1 MAKLAHRGL
10 LTLLIGAYS
19 SAGLGMDTCADKP
32 IYQLLR
38 VIEVEGRQGVASD
51 GESYF
56 VSGNT
61 SLYRY
66 GETGELL
73 ASNENALE
81 GLPLAV
87 NHIGDISVYQGEI
100 FAGIEWFE
108 DGQGKNI
115 QIAVF
120 DADELSYKRSIHWE
134 PASGQVE
141 VSGVAIDPL
150 RANIWLTDWVN
161 GRFLYRY
168 DLETG
173 SYTGK
178 LHLRAPP
185 QWQQGI
191 ALLGDYLYMT
201 ADDGDAED
209 QEIDNLWRV
218 SAISPGTAAYV
229 AHVHS
234 FDEFRQAGEIEG
246 VTFDE
251 AAGEMIILA
260 NRGKRIVLGMPKGLY
275 PGYER
280 EIHELYVY
288 QIHCRDESGL

>member
-1 MAKLAHRGL
+1 MAKLAHRRL

-19 SAGLGMDTCADKP
+19 SAGLGMEICVEKP

-66 GETGELL
+66 GEAGELL

-81 GLPLAV
+81 GLPLAA

-173 SYTGK
+173 SYSGK

-229 AHVHS
+229 THVHS
-234 FDEFRQAGEIEG
+234 FDEFQQVGEIEG

-275 PGYER
+275 PGYDR

-288 QIHCRDESGL
+288 KIQ